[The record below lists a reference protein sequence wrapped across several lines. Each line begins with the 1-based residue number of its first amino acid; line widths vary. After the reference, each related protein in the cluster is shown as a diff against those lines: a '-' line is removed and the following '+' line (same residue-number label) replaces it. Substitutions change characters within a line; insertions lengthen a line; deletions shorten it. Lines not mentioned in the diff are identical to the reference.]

1 MDVAAQ
7 LFSDDSSLNF
17 KISGALFPERS
28 TLSRQLRFLGHLS
41 QRLKSTRKICMDFL
55 CPSKCTVTS
64 ALHVDAWHYLFG
76 ISPLS
81 SWFALFC
88 IFPFLLLVI
97 FWLIHNFIRTQSFW
111 SVPPCLSIH
120 IKITCCII
128 WAPELR
134 ALGCSQ
140 TCVCFCVHVCECLC
154 VSEGRTDAPT
164 ASGLVF
170 SFWLQRDLLFML
182 LRCCLA
188 QNNTGGGM
196 RGTEGQT
203 AGLLTEESVDK
214 LWHGKTLRCWLLVHS
229 LITVGK
235 HYHSKCGII
244 TISM

>member
-1 MDVAAQ
+1 MLQ
-7 LFSDDSSLNF
+7 HSFFSDDCSLNF

-28 TLSRQLRFLGHLS
+28 TLSRQLRFVGHLS

-55 CPSKCTVTS
+55 CPSWENALCSDSLLHCCFKCWCDRAATS

-111 SVPPCLSIH
+111 SVPPCLSIR

-128 WAPELR
+128 WAPELG
-134 ALGCSQ
+134 AVGCSQ

-154 VSEGRTDAPT
+154 VSEGRTDAP
-164 ASGLVF
+164 AVSGLVF

-182 LRCCLA
+182 LCCCLG
-188 QNNTGGGM
+188 QNNTGRGM
-196 RGTEGQT
+196 RGAEGQT
-203 AGLLTEESVDK
+203 AGLLTEESVD
-214 LWHGKTLRCWLLVHS
+214 C
-229 LITVGK
+229 
-235 HYHSKCGII
+235 
-244 TISM
+244 